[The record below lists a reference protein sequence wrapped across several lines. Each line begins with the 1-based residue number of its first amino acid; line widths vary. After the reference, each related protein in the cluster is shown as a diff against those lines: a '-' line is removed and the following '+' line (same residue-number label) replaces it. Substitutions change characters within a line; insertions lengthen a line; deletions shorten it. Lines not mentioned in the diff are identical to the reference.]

1 VTNTLPE
8 NKTKRELKVLRIALE
23 NDFLR
28 FCRYFFKEVM
38 GDKMIVSHHH
48 KVLCD
53 TLTKVYDGK
62 IKRLVINLPPGY
74 TKTET
79 AVVHFIAWCMAKN
92 RRSRFIHVTY
102 ADKLALEN
110 STKVRDIILSP
121 QYQELWPT
129 ELRVDTKAKGAWK
142 NKKGGGLQ
150 ARAAGGPITGFRAG
164 QPEEGFSGA
173 FIVDDPLKPD
183 DATSEVT
190 VERINDRFNKVFRS
204 RLMKESETPMIVI
217 MQRISVNDPSAY
229 LLNGGMNCK
238 WHHLNLPALIDPNK
252 SRKVYSHAIP
262 IDHKLPKGPLWDYKY
277 DEKELENLRQA
288 DPYTYASQY
297 DQDPAPLGGS
307 LFKKEWL
314 RFYALGSIIP
324 EYMFITADTA
334 QKTKQK
340 NDYSVLQLWGV
351 LEGNLY
357 LLDQLRGKWEAPDLQ
372 TNFIAFWSKH
382 FNPSST
388 KGKLRTAYIED
399 KSSGTGLI
407 QHIRKLAKPAIPIK
421 AIQRNLDKLTRAMDG
436 IPYVASGKVYIPADA
451 KFTLD
456 FITEILEFSADM
468 THKNDDQVDT
478 MLDAI
483 DIAFSPKK
491 KEAGTW

>member
-1 VTNTLPE
+1 MIAIADS
-8 NKTKRELKVLRIALE
+8 KRKQKGLRYALE

-38 GDKMIVSHHH
+38 GDKMIVSPHH
-48 KVLCD
+48 KVLAD

-110 STKVRDIILSP
+110 STKVRDIIMSP

-129 ELRVDTKAKGAWK
+129 QLRVDTKAKGAWK

-164 QPEEGFSGA
+164 QPETGFSGA

-183 DATSEVT
+183 DATSELT
-190 VERINDRFNKVFRS
+190 VDRINDRFNKVFRS
-204 RLMKESETPMIVI
+204 RLMQESETPMIVI

-238 WHHLNLPALIDPNK
+238 WHHLNLPALIDSK
-252 SRKVYSHAIP
+252 KARKEYSHAIP
-262 IDHKLPKGPLWDYKY
+262 IDHKLKDGPLWDYKY
-277 DEKELENLRQA
+277 DEDQLESLKQA
-288 DPYTYASQY
+288 DLNTYQAQY
-297 DQDPAPLGGS
+297 DQDPAPIGGS
-307 LFKKEWL
+307 LFKKEWF
-314 RFYALGSIIP
+314 RFYTLGSIIP
-324 EYMFITADTA
+324 EYTFITGDTA

-340 NDYSVLQLWGV
+340 NDYSVLQLWGY
-351 LEGNLY
+351 LNGAIY
-357 LLDQLRGKWEAPDLQ
+357 LLDQLRGKWEAPDLEI
-372 TNFIAFWSKH
+372 NFIAFWSKH
-382 FNPSST
+382 YNPT
-388 KGKLRTAYIED
+388 NTIGKLRFAAIED
-399 KSSGTGLI
+399 KSSGTALI
-407 QHIRKLAKPAIPIK
+407 QYIRKLAKPAIPIK
-421 AIQRNLDKLTRAMDG
+421 AIQRNIDKLTRAMDG
-436 IPYVASGKVYIPADA
+436 IPYVASGKVYIPANSN
-451 KFTLD
+451 FTLD
-456 FITEILEFSADM
+456 FTTELLEFSAEM
-468 THKNDDQVDT
+468 THKHDDQVDT

-483 DIAFSPKK
+483 DIAFTPNKK
-491 KEAGTW
+491 SGGTW